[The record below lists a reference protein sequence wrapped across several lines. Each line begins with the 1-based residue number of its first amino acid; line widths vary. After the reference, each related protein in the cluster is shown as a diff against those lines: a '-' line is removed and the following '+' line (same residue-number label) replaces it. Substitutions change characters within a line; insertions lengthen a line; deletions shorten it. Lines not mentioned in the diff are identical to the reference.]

1 MIEWVMFR
9 YHMTVVQHLP
19 NVLIDRA
26 ELHFFARK
34 SSLIS
39 KMFLKISR
47 SVVTTWNRTSM
58 GVARSR
64 LACSGRLDTEEQV
77 KSHAASAKGNTRG
90 KKQGRRP
97 NFPPAPHHLNA
108 WNMRGKWRHCI
119 LVVSHFSG
127 FQLWVRFSGVFIQR
141 FVYRWW
147 LEMLYQPFFPV
158 FPLGKVIVVQE
169 GSVTKRF
176 WKFTA
181 INAINPHHDHRRVT
195 HLCTS
200 VQCHLQFTAAKLA
213 WKIIVWHNS

>member
-1 MIEWVMFR
+1 MIECVMLR

-19 NVLIDRA
+19 NVVIDRA
-26 ELHFFARK
+26 ELPFFARK

-47 SVVTTWNRTSM
+47 SLATPWNRTSV

-64 LACSGRLDTEEQV
+64 RLDSEEQV
-77 KSHAASAKGNTRG
+77 KSYAASAKGNTRG
-90 KKQGRRP
+90 KKRGRRP
-97 NFPPAPHHLNA
+97 NFSPAPHHFNA
-108 WNMRGKWRHCI
+108 WNMQASSRHCI

-181 INAINPHHDHRRVT
+181 INAINPHHDHRRVA

-200 VQCHLQFTAAKLA
+200 VQCHLQFTAAELA

>member
-1 MIEWVMFR
+1 MIECVMLR
-9 YHMTVVQHLP
+9 YRMTVVQHLP
-19 NVLIDRA
+19 NVVIDRA
-26 ELHFFARK
+26 ELPFFARK

-47 SVVTTWNRTSM
+47 SLATPWNRTSV

-64 LACSGRLDTEEQV
+64 RLDSEEQV
-77 KSHAASAKGNTRG
+77 KSYAASAKGNTRG
-90 KKQGRRP
+90 KKRGIRP
-97 NFPPAPHHLNA
+97 NFSPAPHHLNA
-108 WNMRGKWRHCI
+108 WNMQASSRHCI

-158 FPLGKVIVVQE
+158 FPLGKVIVVQQ
-169 GSVTKRF
+169 GSVTKRY

-181 INAINPHHDHRRVT
+181 INAINPYHRRVT
-195 HLCTS
+195 HFCTS